1 MRWMW
6 IDRVIE
12 LVPRQRLV
20 AIKNISLAEEHL
32 HDHFAAEGATPP
44 HPVMPASLII
54 EGMAQTGGIL
64 VGHASGFAE
73 KVILAK
79 ISRAEL
85 TRDAFPGQTIRHT
98 ATVERMD
105 PMGAAIRGEMHILDH
120 AKADQGFQPMGAI
133 DLVFSFLDQNAGGAG
148 RAGADF
154 PAHNFVFG
162 ESFKTLLRASGI
174 EIPTP
179 ASTLV

>member
-20 AIKNISLAEEHL
+20 AIKNISLAEDHL
-32 HDHFAAEGATPP
+32 HDHFAAEGGDAPQ
-44 HPVMPASLII
+44 PVMPASLII

-85 TRDAFPGQTIRHT
+85 TREAFPGQTIRHT

-105 PMGAAIRGEMHILDH
+105 PMGAAIRGEIDVLDH
-120 AKADQGFQPMGAI
+120 AKAAQGFEPLGTI

-148 RAGADF
+148 RAGSDF

-179 ASTLV
+179 A